1 MVFIQ
6 IIWTQEQ
13 VAGVSVSISCT
24 ADAMLKD
31 YSSENLLDV
40 VKSTLHEGLKTLRI
54 KPCGLLVL
62 LPLTNFS
69 SFCSFSFSTCKCKQE

>member
-13 VAGVSVSISCT
+13 VAGVSVSISST
-24 ADAMLKD
+24 ADAMLKG
-31 YSSENLLDV
+31 SSEHLLDV
-40 VKSTLHEGLKTLRI
+40 VKSILHVGLDSLSVKL
-54 KPCGLLVL
+54 CDLLVL

-69 SFCSFSFSTCKCKQE
+69 SFCSFSFSTCECKHE